1 MPRSIAKDRE
11 GELRSRFRAALALAL
26 TQGDLGGGEYRDAI
40 FRRMRNLARIRR

>member
-11 GELRSRFRAALALAL
+11 GELRSRFRAALALAR
-26 TQGDLGGGEYRDAI
+26 GGLGGGEYRDAI